1 MFYLKD
7 LVDTLSLTDQMPG
20 YDIIALDDKI
30 LIDGDDYRLD
40 LYGWPDNRVVFAD
53 KLSGKNVI
61 KRFGP
66 DDTVKCWDFYI
77 ECLENLGVDTSAL
90 GYTRSK

>member
-7 LVDTLSLTDQMPG
+7 LADTLSLTDQLPNFLV
-20 YDIIALDDKI
+20 IARDDRI
-30 LIDGDDYRLD
+30 LMDSNDYRLD

-53 KLSGKNVI
+53 KLTGKNVI

-66 DDTVKCWDFYI
+66 DDSVKCWDFYI
-77 ECLENLGVDTSAL
+77 DCLETLGIDTTVL
-90 GYTRSK
+90 GYTKG

>member
-7 LVDTLSLTDQMPG
+7 LVDTLSLADQLANFSV
-20 YDIIALDDKI
+20 IARDDRI
-30 LIDGDDYRLD
+30 LADSIDYRLD
-40 LYGWPDNRVVFAD
+40 LYGWPDNRIVFAD

-66 DDTVKCWDFYI
+66 NEMVKCWDFYI
-77 ECLENLGVDTSAL
+77 ECLEILGVDTTAL
-90 GYTRSK
+90 GYTKG

>member
-7 LVDTLSLTDQMPG
+7 LADTLSLTDQLPNFMVV
-20 YDIIALDDKI
+20 ARDDRI
-30 LIDGDDYRLD
+30 LMDSDDYRLD
-40 LYGWPDNRVVFAD
+40 LYGWPDNRVVFSD
-53 KLSGKNVI
+53 KLTGKNVI

-77 ECLENLGVDTSAL
+77 ECLEALGVDSTAL
-90 GYTRSK
+90 GYTKG

>member
-7 LVDTLSLTDQMPG
+7 LADTLSLAYNLPNFLVN
-20 YDIIALDDKI
+20 ARDDRI
-30 LIDGDDYRLD
+30 LMDSDDYRLD

-53 KLSGKNVI
+53 KLTGKNVI

-77 ECLENLGVDTSAL
+77 ECLETLGVDTTAL
-90 GYTRSK
+90 GYTKG

>member
-7 LVDTLSLTDQMPG
+7 LVDTLSLVDQLPNFSVITR
-20 YDIIALDDKI
+20 DDRIIMDS
-30 LIDGDDYRLD
+30 DDYRLD

-53 KLSGKNVI
+53 KLTGKNVI

-77 ECLENLGVDTSAL
+77 ECLETLGVDTTAL
-90 GYTRSK
+90 GYTKG

>member
-7 LVDTLSLTDQMPG
+7 LADTLSLSDQMLG
-20 YDIIALDDKI
+20 YKVIARDDKI

-40 LYGWPDNRVVFAD
+40 LYGWPDNRVIFAD
-53 KLSGKNVI
+53 KLTGKNVI

-66 DDTVKCWDFYI
+66 DDSVKCWDFYI
-77 ECLENLGVDTSAL
+77 ECLETLGVDTTAL
-90 GYTRSK
+90 GYTKG

>member
-20 YDIIALDDKI
+20 YDIIARDDRI

-53 KLSGKNVI
+53 KSSGKNVI

-77 ECLENLGVDTSAL
+77 ECLETLGVDTTAL
-90 GYTRSK
+90 GYTKG

>member
-7 LVDTLSLTDQMPG
+7 LADTLSLVDQLPNFSV
-20 YDIIALDDKI
+20 IARDDRI
-30 LIDGDDYRLD
+30 LMDSDDYRLD
-40 LYGWPDNRVVFAD
+40 LYGWPDNRIVFAD
-53 KLSGKNVI
+53 KLAGKNVI

-77 ECLENLGVDTSAL
+77 ECLETLGVDTTAL
-90 GYTRSK
+90 GYTKG

>member
-7 LVDTLSLTDQMPG
+7 LVDTLSLVDQLPNFLV
-20 YDIIALDDKI
+20 IARDDRI
-30 LIDGDDYRLD
+30 LIDSDDYRLD
-40 LYGWPDNRVVFAD
+40 LYGWPDNRVIFAD
-53 KLSGKNVI
+53 KLTGKNVI

-77 ECLENLGVDTSAL
+77 ECLESLGVDTTAL
-90 GYTRSK
+90 GYTKG

>member
-7 LVDTLSLTDQMPG
+7 LSDTLSLVDQLPNFLVT
-20 YDIIALDDKI
+20 ARDDRI
-30 LIDGDDYRLD
+30 LMDSDDYRLD
-40 LYGWPDNRVVFAD
+40 LYGWPDNRVIFAD
-53 KLSGKNVI
+53 KLTGKNVI

-77 ECLENLGVDTSAL
+77 ECLESLGVDTTAL
-90 GYTRSK
+90 GYTKG

>member
-7 LVDTLSLTDQMPG
+7 LADTLSLADQLPNFLVIARDDRILTDS
-20 YDIIALDDKI
+20 
-30 LIDGDDYRLD
+30 DDYRLD
-40 LYGWPDNRVVFAD
+40 LYGWPDNRVIFAD
-53 KLSGKNVI
+53 KLTGKNVI

-77 ECLENLGVDTSAL
+77 ECLETLGVDTTAL
-90 GYTRSK
+90 GYTKG

>member
-7 LVDTLSLTDQMPG
+7 LSDTLSLVDQLPNFLMT
-20 YDIIALDDKI
+20 ARDDRI
-30 LIDGDDYRLD
+30 LMDSDDYRLD
-40 LYGWPDNRVVFAD
+40 LYGWPDNRVIFAD
-53 KLSGKNVI
+53 KLTGKNVI

-77 ECLENLGVDTSAL
+77 ECLESLGVDTTAL
-90 GYTRSK
+90 GYTKG

>member
-7 LVDTLSLTDQMPG
+7 LVDTLSLVDQLQNFLVT
-20 YDIIALDDKI
+20 ARDDRI
-30 LIDGDDYRLD
+30 LMDSDDYRLD

-53 KLSGKNVI
+53 KLTGKNVI

-66 DDTVKCWDFYI
+66 DDSVKCWDFYI
-77 ECLENLGVDTSAL
+77 ACLETLGVDTTAL
-90 GYTRSK
+90 GYTKG

>member
-7 LVDTLSLTDQMPG
+7 LADTLSLVDQLPNFSV
-20 YDIIALDDKI
+20 IARDDRI
-30 LIDGDDYRLD
+30 LMDSDDYRLD

-53 KLSGKNVI
+53 KLTGKNVI

-77 ECLENLGVDTSAL
+77 ECLETLGVDTTSL
-90 GYTRSK
+90 GYTKG

>member
-7 LVDTLSLTDQMPG
+7 VADTLSLVDQLPNFLVT
-20 YDIIALDDKI
+20 ARDDRI
-30 LIDGDDYRLD
+30 LMHSDDYRLD

-53 KLSGKNVI
+53 KLAGKNVI

-66 DDTVKCWDFYI
+66 DDAVKCWDFYI
-77 ECLENLGVDTSAL
+77 ESLESLGVDTSAL
-90 GYTRSK
+90 GYTKG

>member
-1 MFYLKD
+1 MFHLKD
-7 LVDTLSLTDQMPG
+7 LVDTLSLTDQLPNFLV
-20 YDIIALDDKI
+20 IARDDRI
-30 LIDGDDYRLD
+30 LTHSNDYRLD

-66 DDTVKCWDFYI
+66 NDTVKCWDFYI
-77 ECLENLGVDTSAL
+77 ECLESLGVDTTAL
-90 GYTRSK
+90 GHTKG

>member
-7 LVDTLSLTDQMPG
+7 LADTLSLTDQLPNFLV
-20 YDIIALDDKI
+20 IARDDRI
-30 LIDGDDYRLD
+30 LMDSDDYRLD

-53 KLSGKNVI
+53 KLTGKNTI

-66 DDTVKCWDFYI
+66 DDSVKCWDFYI
-77 ECLENLGVDTSAL
+77 DCLEILGVDTTAL
-90 GYTRSK
+90 GYVKG

>member
-7 LVDTLSLTDQMPG
+7 LVDTLSLADQLPNFSV
-20 YDIIALDDKI
+20 IARDDRI
-30 LIDGDDYRLD
+30 LVDSSDYRLD
-40 LYGWPDNRVVFAD
+40 LYGWPDNRIVFAD

-66 DDTVKCWDFYI
+66 NETVKCWDFYI
-77 ECLENLGVDTSAL
+77 ECLETLGVDTTAL
-90 GYTRSK
+90 GYTKG

>member
-7 LVDTLSLTDQMPG
+7 LADTLSLADKLPNFLV
-20 YDIIALDDKI
+20 IARDDRI
-30 LIDGDDYRLD
+30 LMDSDDYRLD
-40 LYGWPDNRVVFAD
+40 LYGWPDNRIVFAD

-66 DDTVKCWDFYI
+66 YDKVKCWDFYI
-77 ECLENLGVDTSAL
+77 ECLESLGVDTTAL
-90 GYTRSK
+90 GYTKG

>member
-7 LVDTLSLTDQMPG
+7 LADTLSLVDQLSNFSV
-20 YDIIALDDKI
+20 IARDDRI
-30 LIDGDDYRLD
+30 LMDSDDYRLD
-40 LYGWPDNRVVFAD
+40 LYGWPDNRVIFSD
-53 KLSGKNVI
+53 KLTGKNVI

-77 ECLENLGVDTSAL
+77 ECLETLGVDTTVL
-90 GYTRSK
+90 GYTKG

>member
-7 LVDTLSLTDQMPG
+7 LVDTLSLVDQLPNFSV
-20 YDIIALDDKI
+20 IARDDRI
-30 LIDGDDYRLD
+30 LMDSDDYRLD

-53 KLSGKNVI
+53 KLTGKNVI

-66 DDTVKCWDFYI
+66 DDTAKCWDFYI
-77 ECLENLGVDTSAL
+77 ECLETLGVDTTAL
-90 GYTRSK
+90 GYTKG